1 VVRVALTGGI
11 ATGKTHVRR
20 AFAAAG
26 VPTLDADQI
35 ARDVVAA
42 GTAAAEDIV
51 RRFGASVRDAD
62 GSINRRALAGI
73 VFEDPAA
80 RRDLEAIIHPAVY
93 DAVEQWFRS
102 LPAGTPMAAVE
113 IPLLYESGHQGD
125 FDRVVVA
132 ACPPE
137 EQVRRAIARDR
148 LSEAE
153 ARARL
158 AAQWPIEEKARRADY
173 VITTTGTEDDTVRQ
187 VRDVIASI
195 ASGHRGR

>member
-113 IPLLYESGHQGD
+113 IPLLYETGHEGD

-148 LSEAE
+148 LSEAD

-173 VITTTGTEDDTVRQ
+173 VIPTTGTEDDTVRQ

-195 ASGHRGR
+195 ASGHGGR